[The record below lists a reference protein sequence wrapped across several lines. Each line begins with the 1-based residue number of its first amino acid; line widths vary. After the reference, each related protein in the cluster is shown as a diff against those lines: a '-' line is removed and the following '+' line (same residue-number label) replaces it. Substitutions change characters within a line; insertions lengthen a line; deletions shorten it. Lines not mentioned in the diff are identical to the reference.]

1 MAEQQRVSQV
11 QQFTPDWTKIV
22 ADQVSRVEA
31 GLGELAKLETK
42 SMAQAV
48 SGLEESA
55 RYARESLAFAEKASA
70 EWRKL
75 VLDATRRTAAFFAPE
90 RA

>member
-1 MAEQQRVSQV
+1 MAEQQKNSQV
-11 QQFTPDWTKIV
+11 QQFSTDWTKIV
-22 ADQVSRVEA
+22 ADQMGRVEA
-31 GLGELAKLETK
+31 GLGELAKLESKT
-42 SMAQAV
+42 MAQAV

-75 VLDATRRTAAFFAPE
+75 VLDATRRTASFFSPD

>member
-1 MAEQQRVSQV
+1 MAEQQKNSQV
-11 QQFTPDWTKIV
+11 QQFPVEWTRIV
-22 ADQVSRVEA
+22 SDQVGRVEA
-31 GLGELAKLETK
+31 GLGELAKLESKT
-42 SMAQAV
+42 MAQAV

-75 VLDATRRTAAFFAPE
+75 VLDATRRAAAFFAPG
-90 RA
+90 A

>member
-1 MAEQQRVSQV
+1 MAEQQKNSQV
-11 QQFTPDWTKIV
+11 QQFPVEWTRIV
-22 ADQVSRVEA
+22 SDQVGRVEA
-31 GLGELAKLETK
+31 GLGELAKLESK

-75 VLDATRRTAAFFAPE
+75 VLDATRRAAAFFAPG
-90 RA
+90 A

>member
-1 MAEQQRVSQV
+1 MAEQQKISQV
-11 QQFTPDWTKIV
+11 QQFSTDWTKIV
-22 ADQVSRVEA
+22 SDQVNRVEA
-31 GLGELAKLETK
+31 GLGELAKLESKT
-42 SMAQAV
+42 MAQAV

-75 VLDATRRTAAFFAPE
+75 VLDATRRTAAFFSPD